1 MTDEPTGASGTMSSS
16 RLAQFEDEVAKL
28 KVTGGGANPERL
40 GSQWGI
46 GLTIL
51 GFVIAII
58 SWWSALDAKDNAIT
72 ITALRE
78 IFALIGVGIAVV
90 GIVIWLRNSLTR
102 YLRYWIIRL
111 VYEQREQTEQL
122 DRTRC
127 ATRSSAT
134 GSVPLADRDVEDGR
148 ASRPRAVERSA
159 SPRRASDTSPW
170 RGSLRRSSGSDSGRR
185 VRDSP
190 APWCRRG
197 DELGRDVR
205 ER

>member
-1 MTDEPTGASGTMSSS
+1 MSDERTDASGTMSSS

-58 SWWSALDAKDNAIT
+58 SWWSALDAKGDNAAVS
-72 ITALRE
+72 ALRAE
-78 IFALIGVGIAVV
+78 IFAFIGIGIAIV
-90 GIVIWLRNSLTR
+90 GIVIWVRNSLTR

-122 DRTRC
+122 IQ
-127 ATRSSAT
+127 
-134 GSVPLADRDVEDGR
+134 
-148 ASRPRAVERSA
+148 
-159 SPRRASDTSPW
+159 
-170 RGSLRRSSGSDSGRR
+170 
-185 VRDSP
+185 
-190 APWCRRG
+190 
-197 DELGRDVR
+197 ELR
-205 ER
+205 ERK